1 MLGHVVE
8 RVPGGVAWWLAVGRF
23 RARWGVLVVRTED
36 SWGGGDERLPHGSV
50 EECKRCDGS
59 EVLGWLSDAFS
70 GAKLRGCADGWGAL
84 IRTSCRCCG
93 HEKSRGVV
101 PGFFRG
107 EEDPVPHL

>member
-23 RARWGVLVVRTED
+23 RARWGALVVRTED

-59 EVLGWLSDAFS
+59 EVRWLAQRCVQRSKAEGVCCWVG
-70 GAKLRGCADGWGAL
+70 GADQ
-84 IRTSCRCCG
+84 
-93 HEKSRGVV
+93 
-101 PGFFRG
+101 
-107 EEDPVPHL
+107 D